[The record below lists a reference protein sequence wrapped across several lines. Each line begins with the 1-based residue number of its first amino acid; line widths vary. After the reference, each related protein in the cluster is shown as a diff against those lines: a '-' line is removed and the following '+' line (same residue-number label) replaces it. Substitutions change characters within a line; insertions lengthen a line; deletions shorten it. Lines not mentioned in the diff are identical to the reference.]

1 MTSVHKSIV
10 VLSLIGAA
18 GLAVILWGLL
28 AWLDGWPGPI
38 PDAGERIQ
46 LALKLAVGPVAFL
59 VVVVQTVALCRLL
72 TGAVDPLDDDAPRWR
87 RVDMRVLSNTV
98 EQTLIFLPLFLAT
111 AIVIRADESAWLP
124 ALAMAFVLGRIVFW
138 IGYRQSTLSRAP
150 GMSTAFY
157 INLGMLGFV
166 VARFLG

>member
-1 MTSVHKSIV
+1 MSSVQKRIV
-10 VLSLIGAA
+10 VLSLVGAA
-18 GLAVILWGLL
+18 GLAVVLWGML

-59 VVVVQTVALCRLL
+59 VVIVQTVALCRLL
-72 TGAVDPLDDDAPRWR
+72 TGAVDPMDDDAPRWR

-111 AIVIRADESAWLP
+111 AMVIRADESPWLP
-124 ALAMAFVLGRIVFW
+124 ALAATMRPASGRLRMALK
-138 IGYRQSTLSRAP
+138 AP
-150 GMSTAFY
+150 RS
-157 INLGMLGFV
+157 L
-166 VARFLG
+166 